1 MGKVTNKITIYALF
15 AIKIAGTAAK
25 MRKCNLYI
33 AYFRGNACGNSKN
46 SLSLQKVIQNIL
58 KL

>member
-1 MGKVTNKITIYALF
+1 MGKVTNKIAIYALF
-15 AIKIAGTAAK
+15 AIKIAGSAAK
-25 MRKCNLYI
+25 TKKCNLYI
-33 AYFRGNACGNSKN
+33 AYFHGNACGNSKN